1 LIAAANL
8 VYFICFAL
16 IQLEMQL
23 HMSVDIYKCMY
34 IYAQVRYGFF
44 FCGSAYLETVASE
57 KIALETLT
65 LNGNV

>member
-23 HMSVDIYKCMY
+23 HMSVDIYIVCMY
-34 IYAQVRYGFF
+34 MPKSDMVFFSVGPRILRQLLVRKLR
-44 FCGSAYLETVASE
+44 S
-57 KIALETLT
+57 KH
-65 LNGNV
+65 

>member
-1 LIAAANL
+1 
-8 VYFICFAL
+8 
-16 IQLEMQL
+16 MQL
-23 HMSVDIYKCMY
+23 HMSVDIYIVCMY
-34 IYAQVRYGFF
+34 MPKSDMVFF

>member
-23 HMSVDIYKCMY
+23 HMSVDIY
-34 IYAQVRYGFF
+34 IVYAQVRYGFF
-44 FCGSAYLETVASE
+44 SVGPRILRQLLVRKLRSKHWHWTEMF
-57 KIALETLT
+57 
-65 LNGNV
+65 

>member
-23 HMSVDIYKCMY
+23 HMSVDIYIVCMY
-34 IYAQVRYGFF
+34 MPKSDMVF